1 MIYSNEDIYEGNW
14 LEDKKNGYGILEK
27 QNGDKYYGFWN
38 MGLKEGQGYYYYY
51 KTAKIYLGEWHEDN
65 PRCGIFTDVEDDTAL
80 QRPPATAVRTAKA
93 VRINDYDNVD
103 VLVLAASP
111 DAKRIAS
118 ANKASNTKRG
128 VSPSRKAFVH
138 IQPQSYDVHN
148 PD

>member
-1 MIYSNEDIYEGNW
+1 MGPAGRET
-14 LEDKKNGYGILEK
+14 EK
-27 QNGDKYYGFWN
+27 
-38 MGLKEGQGYYYYY
+38 
-51 KTAKIYLGEWHEDN
+51 
-65 PRCGIFTDVEDDTAL
+65 DDTAL